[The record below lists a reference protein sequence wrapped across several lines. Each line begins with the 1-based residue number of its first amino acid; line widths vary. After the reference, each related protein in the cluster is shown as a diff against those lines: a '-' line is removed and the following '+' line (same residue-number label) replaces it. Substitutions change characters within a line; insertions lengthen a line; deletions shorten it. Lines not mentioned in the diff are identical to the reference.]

1 MVFFKYLQFLKVR
14 PLKFKNTEGVAQR
27 LSTLTDAIKIY
38 YHTMFLKIITLIL
51 TPFFA
56 FLPLTK
62 PQNAE
67 FNTNLTLA
75 NGEQITL
82 DPGYIDNVYRIR
94 RVCIDAGHG
103 GIDSGCL
110 GEGMEKKNT
119 LAMAMLLG
127 RKIKENYPEI
137 EVIYTRDRD
146 VFVELHKRAEIANKA
161 KADLFISLHCNSTDA
176 GTVHGTETYVLG
188 AHKMEENLG
197 VAKREN
203 ASILL
208 ENDYETQYEGFDPN
222 SNEAYIIFRL
232 FQNAY
237 LDKSILFGKYVEE
250 SFKNNAGRRSIGV
263 KQAGFVVLRQAT
275 MPSVLIETG
284 FLNHPTEGVYISSAQ
299 GQDQMTD
306 AILSAFSKYKN
317 AVETHEGEEV
327 ARGTYSIVKNS
338 AKRNNTAEGVEY
350 KIQLAISDKD
360 LSNTPRWKNV
370 DNLEVKK
377 ESTLYKYYHGSL
389 ESYEEAQTAL
399 KKMKT
404 AGYSGAFIVAFKNGK
419 KVALDEV
426 R

>member
-1 MVFFKYLQFLKVR
+1 MFFIKYLQFIKFR
-14 PLKFKNTEGVAQR
+14 PIIFKKTEGVSKT
-27 LSTLTDAIKIY
+27 LSTLTDTIKIH

-67 FNTNLTLA
+67 FNINLTLS
-75 NGEQITL
+75 NGEKVII
-82 DPGYIDNVYRIR
+82 DPGYVDNVYRIKKI
-94 RVCIDAGHG
+94 VIDAGHG

-119 LAMAMLLG
+119 LAMALMLG

-137 EVIYTRDRD
+137 EIVYTRDRD

-161 KADLFISLHCNSTDA
+161 KADLFISLHCNSTESGSA
-176 GTVHGTETYVLG
+176 HGTETYVLG
-188 AHKMEENLG
+188 THKMEENLG

-208 ENDYETQYEGFDPN
+208 ESDYETQYEGFDPN

-232 FQNAY
+232 YQNAY

-263 KQAGFVVLRQAT
+263 KQAGFVVLRETA

-284 FLNHPTEGVYISSAQ
+284 FLNHPTEGAYISSAQ
-299 GQDQMTD
+299 GHDQMTD
-306 AILSAFSKYKN
+306 AILAAFSKYKN
-317 AVETHEGEEV
+317 AVETHEGGEV
-327 ARGTYSIVKNS
+327 ARGNYTMVKNS
-338 AKRNNTAEGVEY
+338 AKRESIAEGVEY

-377 ESTLYKYYHGSL
+377 ESTLFKYYRNGL
-389 ESYEEAQTAL
+389 TSYEEAQITL
-399 KKMKT
+399 KKMKSSGFT
-404 AGYSGAFIVAFKNGK
+404 GAFIVAFKNGK
-419 KVALDEV
+419 KVAMDEV